1 MLQQPIK
8 NMQLLPSLHPC
19 LSGSEVGVGVGVVLT
34 VHPSPVMFHYKA
46 SVFHL
51 SACLP
56 VCVMLRGWHGQGVP
70 GGSRQLKGQTVHHGS
85 QSVSLRLYS
94 RRTHKHHTLV

>member
-1 MLQQPIK
+1 
-8 NMQLLPSLHPC
+8 MQLLPSLHPC
-19 LSGSEVGVGVGVVLT
+19 LSGSEMGVGVGVGVVLMLRLRLT

-56 VCVMLRGWHGQGVP
+56 LCVMLQG
-70 GGSRQLKGQTVHHGS
+70 
-85 QSVSLRLYS
+85 
-94 RRTHKHHTLV
+94 